1 MKKVLATAL
10 VLCSLF
16 YILQA
21 KAASS
26 LAHETPI
33 VNVRLCQIFMKE
45 YSRPLIDSVRISVP
59 EAKQLGYFFET
70 KKDRVI
76 LNQYNGTAGLFKFDR
91 VILNQYNGTAGL
103 FKFPHYNDFK
113 LAWSDVVPFGVVVLD
128 DADWEQFR
136 RINFS
141 ADADNCLDCALYKK
155 TKDVYKLKDH
165 LVNLRAFASML
176 GTLNVR
182 DNYAIKLSAFN
193 KLMQTNKKLASTVEK
208 AKANGFR
215 LCPVVPDDYAGM
227 NLDSYVDIVQVHLHA
242 VEEKMKEAL
251 K

>member
-1 MKKVLATAL
+1 MKKVLITAL
-10 VLCSLF
+10 VLCSLL
-16 YILQA
+16 YSLRA

-26 LAHETPI
+26 LAHATPT
-33 VNVRLCQIFMKE
+33 VNVHLCQIFMKD
-45 YSRPLIDSVRISVP
+45 YSRPLINPVRIS
-59 EAKQLGYFFET
+59 T

-76 LNQYNGTAGLFKFDR
+76 LH
-91 VILNQYNGTAGL
+91 QYNGTAGL

-141 ADADNCLDCALYKK
+141 ADAGNCLDCALYRK

-193 KLMQTNKKLASTVEK
+193 RLMQTNKKYASTVEK

-227 NLDSYVDIVQVHLHA
+227 NLDTYADTVQDHLHA

>member
-1 MKKVLATAL
+1 MKKDLATVL

-16 YILQA
+16 YSLQA

-26 LAHETPI
+26 LAHATPT
-33 VNVRLCQIFMKE
+33 VNVHLCQIFMKE
-45 YSRPLIDSVRISVP
+45 YSRPLIDTVRISVP
-59 EAKQLGYFFET
+59 EAKQLGY
-70 KKDRVI
+70 
-76 LNQYNGTAGLFKFDR
+76 
-91 VILNQYNGTAGL
+91 GTAGL

-113 LAWSDVVPFGVVVLD
+113 LSWYDVVPFGVVVLD
-128 DADWEQFR
+128 DADWERFR

-193 KLMQTNKKLASTVEK
+193 RLMQSNKKFASTVEK

-227 NLDSYVDIVQVHLHA
+227 NLDTYADTVQDHLHA
-242 VEEKMKEAL
+242 VEEKMKEAI

>member
-1 MKKVLATAL
+1 M
-10 VLCSLF
+10 
-16 YILQA
+16 
-21 KAASS
+21 
-26 LAHETPI
+26 
-33 VNVRLCQIFMKE
+33 
-45 YSRPLIDSVRISVP
+45 VRISVP
-59 EAKQLGYFFET
+59 EAKQLGYLFET
-70 KKDRVI
+70 KK
-76 LNQYNGTAGLFKFDR
+76 DR

-113 LAWSDVVPFGVVVLD
+113 LSWYDVVPFGVVVLD

-141 ADADNCLDCALYKK
+141 ADAGNCLDCALYRK

-176 GTLNVR
+176 EILNVR
-182 DNYAIKLSAFN
+182 DNYALKQSAFN
-193 KLMQTNKKLASTVEK
+193 RLMQTNKKFASTVEK

-227 NLDSYVDIVQVHLHA
+227 NLDSYAAIVQDHLHA
-242 VEEKMKEAL
+242 VEEKMNEAL

>member
-16 YILQA
+16 YSLQA

-26 LAHETPI
+26 LTHATPI
-33 VNVRLCQIFMKE
+33 VNVTLCQIFMKE
-45 YSRPLIDSVRISVP
+45 YSRPLIDPVRISVP
-59 EAKQLGYFFET
+59 EAKQLGYLFEA
-70 KKDRVI
+70 K
-76 LNQYNGTAGLFKFDR
+76 NDR

-182 DNYAIKLSAFN
+182 RQRPTGSDSVRSF
-193 KLMQTNKKLASTVEK
+193 LMIMPA
-208 AKANGFR
+208 
-215 LCPVVPDDYAGM
+215 
-227 NLDSYVDIVQVHLHA
+227 
-242 VEEKMKEAL
+242 
-251 K
+251 

>member
-1 MKKVLATAL
+1 MKKALATVL
-10 VLCSLF
+10 VLFSLF
-16 YILQA
+16 YSLQA

-26 LAHETPI
+26 LAHATPI
-33 VNVRLCQIFMKE
+33 VNVTLCQIFMKE
-45 YSRPLIDSVRISVP
+45 YSRPLI
-59 EAKQLGYFFET
+59 
-70 KKDRVI
+70 RVI
-76 LNQYNGTAGLFKFDR
+76 LNQYNGM
-91 VILNQYNGTAGL
+91 AGL

-113 LAWSDVVPFGVVVLD
+113 LSWHDVVPFGVVVLD

-182 DNYAIKLSAFN
+182 DNYAIKQSAFN
-193 KLMQTNKKLASTVEK
+193 RLMQTNKKFASTVEK

>member
-1 MKKVLATAL
+1 MKKVLATVL

-16 YILQA
+16 YSLQA

-26 LAHETPI
+26 LTHATPI
-33 VNVRLCQIFMKE
+33 VNVTLCQIFMKE
-45 YSRPLIDSVRISVP
+45 YSRPLIDPVRISVP
-59 EAKQLGYFFET
+59 EAKQLGYLFEA
-70 KKDRVI
+70 K
-76 LNQYNGTAGLFKFDR
+76 NDR

-113 LAWSDVVPFGVVVLD
+113 LAWSDVVPFGVVVL
-128 DADWEQFR
+128 E
-136 RINFS
+136 
-141 ADADNCLDCALYKK
+141 
-155 TKDVYKLKDH
+155 LKDH

-193 KLMQTNKKLASTVEK
+193 KLMQTNKKFASTVEK

>member
-1 MKKVLATAL
+1 MKKVLATVL

-16 YILQA
+16 YSLQA

-26 LAHETPI
+26 LAHATPT
-33 VNVRLCQIFMKE
+33 VNVHLCQIFMKE
-45 YSRPLIDSVRISVP
+45 YSRPLIDTVRISVP
-59 EAKQLGYFFET
+59 EAKQLGYLFET
-70 KKDRVI
+70 KK
-76 LNQYNGTAGLFKFDR
+76 DR

-113 LAWSDVVPFGVVVLD
+113 LSWYDVVPFGVVVLD
-128 DADWEQFR
+128 DADWERFR

-141 ADADNCLDCALYKK
+141 ADAGNCLDCALYRK

-176 GTLNVR
+176 EALNVR
-182 DNYAIKLSAFN
+182 DNYAIKQSAFN
-193 KLMQTNKKLASTVEK
+193 RLMQTNKKFASTVEK

-215 LCPVVPDDYAGM
+215 LCPVVPDDFTGM
-227 NLDSYVDIVQVHLHA
+227 NLDSYADTVQDHLHA

>member
-1 MKKVLATAL
+1 MKHV
-10 VLCSLF
+10 
-16 YILQA
+16 
-21 KAASS
+21 
-26 LAHETPI
+26 
-33 VNVRLCQIFMKE
+33 
-45 YSRPLIDSVRISVP
+45 
-59 EAKQLGYFFET
+59 
-70 KKDRVI
+70 
-76 LNQYNGTAGLFKFDR
+76 
-91 VILNQYNGTAGL
+91 
-103 FKFPHYNDFK
+103 
-113 LAWSDVVPFGVVVLD
+113 
-128 DADWEQFR
+128 QFR

-193 KLMQTNKKLASTVEK
+193 KLMQTNKKFASTVK
-208 AKANGFR
+208 KVKANGFR
-215 LCPVVPDDYAGM
+215 LCPVVPDDYVGM
-227 NLDSYVDIVQVHLHA
+227 NLDSYVDTVQDHLHA

>member
-1 MKKVLATAL
+1 MKKILATAV

-16 YILQA
+16 YSLQA

-26 LAHETPI
+26 LAHATPI
-33 VNVRLCQIFMKE
+33 VNVTLCQIFMKE
-45 YSRPLIDSVRISVP
+45 YSRPLIDPVRISVP
-59 EAKQLGYFFET
+59 EAKQLGYLFEA
-70 KKDRVI
+70 K
-76 LNQYNGTAGLFKFDR
+76 NDR

-193 KLMQTNKKLASTVEK
+193 KLMQTNKKFASTVEK

>member
-1 MKKVLATAL
+1 MKTILATVL

-16 YILQA
+16 YSLQA

-26 LAHETPI
+26 LTHATPI
-33 VNVRLCQIFMKE
+33 VNVTLCQIFMKE
-45 YSRPLIDSVRISVP
+45 YSRPLIDTVRISVP
-59 EAKQLGYFFET
+59 EAKQLGYLFET
-70 KKDRVI
+70 KK
-76 LNQYNGTAGLFKFDR
+76 DR

-113 LAWSDVVPFGVVVLD
+113 LSWYDVVPFGVIVLD
-128 DADWEQFR
+128 DADWERFQ

-193 KLMQTNKKLASTVEK
+193 KLMQTNKKFASTVEK

>member
-16 YILQA
+16 YSLQA

-26 LAHETPI
+26 LAHATPI
-33 VNVRLCQIFMKE
+33 VNVTLCQIFMKE
-45 YSRPLIDSVRISVP
+45 YSRPLINTVRLSVP

-70 KKDRVI
+70 KK
-76 LNQYNGTAGLFKFDR
+76 DR

-128 DADWEQFR
+128 DAD
-136 RINFS
+136 
-141 ADADNCLDCALYKK
+141 

-193 KLMQTNKKLASTVEK
+193 KLMQTNKKFASTVEK

-227 NLDSYVDIVQVHLHA
+227 NLDSYVDIVQVHLRA